1 MTEEPY
7 RWLEAIGNR
16 REYIRDQLK
25 GGTPVFAV
33 SRPEGIFLFGI
44 GQGMSKV
51 FEIYDRHA
59 FAALGHPV
67 DIEKVRQSAIEAAHL
82 EGFNRSTHDVTLRR
96 LIGFALSP
104 SLKNSFEQIFSPPL
118 MVEAIFA
125 EVGETQPE
133 DILCRVHYDGNHHW
147 ETSGVLVAHTDSD
160 KEKEAHD
167 WLVKQL
173 SSLPS
178 TANSQPS
185 TALQPV
191 AAACLAAWR
200 ALTENKPFAEITV
213 SNEFPPNV
221 NGKHI
226 EAALLDRSATGSVHY
241 RPLSFAQ
248 LK

>member
-82 EGFNRSTHDVTLRR
+82 EGFNRSTKDVTLRR

-125 EVGETQPE
+125 ELGETQPE
-133 DILCRVHYDGNHHW
+133 DILCRVHYDGNHQW
-147 ETSGVLVAHTDSD
+147 ETSGVLVAHTEPD
-160 KEKEAHD
+160 KEKEARE

-173 SSLPS
+173 ASASDMQS
-178 TANSQPS
+178 
-185 TALQPV
+185 V

-200 ALTENKPFAEITV
+200 ALTENKPFVEITV

-226 EAALLDRSATGSVHY
+226 EAALLDRSATGNVHY

>member
-82 EGFNRSTHDVTLRR
+82 EGFNRSTKDVTLRR

-125 EVGETQPE
+125 ELGETQPE
-133 DILCRVHYDGNHHW
+133 DILCRLHYDGNHHW
-147 ETSGVLVAHTDSD
+147 ETSGVLVAHTEPE

-173 SSLPS
+173 ASAS
-178 TANSQPS
+178 N
-185 TALQPV
+185 LQAV
-191 AAACLAAWR
+191 AGACLAAWR
-200 ALTENKPFAEITV
+200 ALTENKPFAELTV